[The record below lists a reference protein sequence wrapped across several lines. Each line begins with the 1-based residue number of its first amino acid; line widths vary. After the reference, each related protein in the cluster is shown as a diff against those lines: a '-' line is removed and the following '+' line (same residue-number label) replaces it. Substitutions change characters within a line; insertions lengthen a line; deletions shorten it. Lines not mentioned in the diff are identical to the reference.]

1 MLEYGAKNDEY
12 FMSSILYLCGN
23 VYPYV
28 NIYEYMPMWLCV
40 INSYVYTYVY
50 MYTYLV
56 HFSHKQVHICTTYVS
71 ESFISTYT
79 HTNSR

>member
-28 NIYEYMPMWLCV
+28 NIYEYMPM
-40 INSYVYTYVY
+40 
-50 MYTYLV
+50 
-56 HFSHKQVHICTTYVS
+56 
-71 ESFISTYT
+71 
-79 HTNSR
+79 